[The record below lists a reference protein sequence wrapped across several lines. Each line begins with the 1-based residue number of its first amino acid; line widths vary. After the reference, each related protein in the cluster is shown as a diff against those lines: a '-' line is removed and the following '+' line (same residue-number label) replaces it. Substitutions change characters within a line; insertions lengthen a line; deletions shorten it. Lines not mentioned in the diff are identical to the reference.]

1 MAGDP
6 GGAVGQRRR
15 DGRGLAIA
23 VTAHPDGPAVERRV
37 EQALARLDLD
47 RKVRL
52 LTGAGQWRTYAEPE
66 IGLRAMV
73 LSDGPAGVRGVSWDE
88 RHTSANLPSPTTLA
102 ASWDERLVERL
113 GGLLAAEAR
122 RKDVDVLLAPGV
134 NLHRSPLGGRNF
146 EYFSEDPVL
155 SGRIGAAYV
164 RGVQAGG
171 VAATVKHYVAN
182 ESETDRM
189 TVDSR
194 VDERTLRELYLA
206 PFEHVWRFAAPWAFM
221 AAYNRVNGTTMT
233 ESPLLAEPLKGEWGF
248 DGIVMSDWTAT
259 RSTDEAGRAALDLTM
274 PGPNDFWGE
283 PLATA
288 VLDGRVPEA
297 AIDDKVRRLLRLAA
311 RVGALEGVAPAVASP
326 PPPPLPH
333 DTADLLRE
341 ASAAGTV
348 LVRNEGDVLPLH
360 RGGLRRVALLGPN
373 AATARTQ
380 GGGSATVH
388 PDHVVSPLEGLTAAL
403 GPRVEVVH
411 AVGARIRHGLEPLG
425 LRDVRDPV
433 TGEPGVRVRYFEAD
447 GTPIADEHRFSGRL
461 GWLGEPVLARASV
474 IEVEARLRVAEAG
487 RYAVGV
493 AGVGPFRLE
502 ADGAVLVDEDIPR
515 EPGSDPFSAFLDPPE
530 RSVEL
535 DLDPDR
541 EVALRLRHDITPG
554 AMLASL
560 ALGIAAAGTSPEEE
574 LERAVRAAADADV
587 AIVVVGTTEAIESE
601 GFDRRDLALPG
612 AQDELVRRVAR
623 ANPRTV
629 VVVNAGAPVLL
640 PWRDEVGAI
649 LLTWFGGQEFGAAL
663 ASVLLGDVEPS
674 GRLPTTWPDREEDV
688 PVLSTTPVDGAIEYA
703 EGLNIGYRAWAWA
716 DATPAWPFGHGVG
729 YTTWDYTRAH
739 VSAPPS
745 PDAPARVSVALRNTG
760 PRFGREVVQ
769 AYLTRPESAVA
780 RPRLWL
786 AGFAVVQAGP
796 GEETHVSLELPAR
809 AFAHWAGPDG
819 WRIEGGEFTLLV
831 GPSAIDHPL
840 RAAIDAPACSL

>member
-1 MAGDP
+1 
-6 GGAVGQRRR
+6 VN
-15 DGRGLAIA
+15 
-23 VTAHPDGPAVERRV
+23 PDGPEVAERV
-37 EQALARLDLD
+37 EEALAVLDVE

-52 LTGAGQWRTYAEPE
+52 LTGAGQWRTFAEPA

-73 LSDGPAGVRGVSWDE
+73 LSDGPAGVRGERWDE
-88 RHTSANLPSPTTLA
+88 RHTSVSLPSPTALA

-113 GGLLAAEAR
+113 GALLAAEAR

-146 EYFSEDPVL
+146 EYFSEDPIL
-155 SGRIGAAYV
+155 TGRIGAAYV

-206 PFEHVWRFAAPWAFM
+206 PFEHVWRAAAPWAFM

-248 DGIVMSDWTAT
+248 DGVVMSDWTAT

-274 PGPNDFWGE
+274 PGPSAVWGDALVE
-283 PLATA
+283 A
-288 VLDGRVPEA
+288 VRAGRVPEA
-297 AIDDKVRRLLRLAA
+297 AIDEKVRRLLRLAA
-311 RVGALEGVAPAVASP
+311 RVGALDGVAPAVAAP
-326 PPPPLPH
+326 PEPPAPEE
-333 DTADLLRE
+333 TAALLRE

-348 LVRNEGDVLPLH
+348 LVRNEDGLLPLD
-360 RGGLRRVALLGPN
+360 RAEVRRVALIGPN

-388 PDHVVSPLEGLTAAL
+388 PDHVVSPLEGLVAAL
-403 GPRVEVVH
+403 GPDVEVVH
-411 AVGARIRHGLEPLG
+411 AEGTRIRHGLDPLG
-425 LRDVRDPV
+425 LREVRDPV
-433 TGEPGVRVRYFEAD
+433 SGEPGVRVRYLAAD
-447 GTPIADEHRFSGRL
+447 GTPVHDEHRFSGRL
-461 GWLGEPVLARASV
+461 GWLGEPVLARTTT
-474 IEVEARLRVAEAG
+474 IEVEALLRVEQAG
-487 RYAVGV
+487 TYAVGV

-502 ADGAVLVDEDIPR
+502 ADGAVLVDEDIPP

-530 RSVEL
+530 RSTPL

-541 EVALRLRHDITPG
+541 EVTLRLRHTITPG

-560 ALGIAAAGTSPEEE
+560 TLGIAAAGLDPEEE
-574 LERAVRAAADADV
+574 LARAVEAAAGADV

-612 AQDELVRRVAR
+612 AQDELVRRVAA
-623 ANPRTV
+623 ANPRTA

-640 PWRDEVGAI
+640 PWRDEVAAV

-663 ASVLLGDVEPS
+663 AAVLLGDAEPR
-674 GRLPTTWPDREEDV
+674 GRLPTTWPAREEDV
-688 PVLSTTPVDGAIEYA
+688 PVLSTRPVDGAIEYR
-703 EGLNIGYRAWAWA
+703 ERLDIGYRAWARA
-716 DATPAWPFGHGVG
+716 DAGPAYPFGHGLG
-729 YTTWDYTRAH
+729 YTTWDYTSAH
-739 VSAPPS
+739 VAAPPS
-745 PDAPARVSVALRNTG
+745 PEVPARVSIALRNTG
-760 PRFGREVVQ
+760 PRHGHAVVQ
-769 AYLTRPESAVA
+769 AYLSRPDSAVE
-780 RPRLWL
+780 RPALWL
-786 AGFAVVQAGP
+786 AGFAVVAADA
-796 GEETHVSLELPAR
+796 GEETHVALELPAR
-809 AFAHWAGPDG
+809 AFAHWAGEHG
-819 WRIEGGEFTLLV
+819 WVIEGGIFELRV
-831 GPSAIDHPL
+831 GSSATEHPL
-840 RAAIDAPACSL
+840 HASIEAPSCSL

>member
-6 GGAVGQRRR
+6 GRRVGQRRG
-15 DGRGLAIA
+15 DGRGIAIA
-23 VTAHPDGPAVERRV
+23 VTTHQDGAAVERRV
-37 EQALARLDLD
+37 EDALARLDLD
-47 RKVRL
+47 RKIRL
-52 LTGAGQWRTYAEPE
+52 LTGAGAWRTFAEPE

-88 RHTSANLPSPTTLA
+88 RHTSANLPSPTALA

-248 DGIVMSDWTAT
+248 DGVVMSDWTAT

-274 PGPNDFWGE
+274 PGPNVFWGE
-283 PLATA
+283 PLAVA
-288 VLDGRVPEA
+288 VREGRVPEA

-311 RVGALEGVAPAVASP
+311 RVGALEGVAPAVPSP
-326 PPPPLPH
+326 PPPPGAGE
-333 DTADLLRE
+333 TAALLRD

-348 LVRNEGDVLPLH
+348 LVRNEGDVLPLD
-360 RGGLRRVALLGPN
+360 RGVLRRVAVLGPN

-388 PDHVVSPLEGLTAAL
+388 PDHVVSPLEGLTGAL
-403 GPRVEVVH
+403 GPGVEVVH
-411 AVGARIRHGLEPLG
+411 AEGTRIREGLEPLG

-433 TGEPGVRVRYFEAD
+433 SGEPGVRVRYFEAD
-447 GTPIADEHRFSGRL
+447 GTAIADEHRFSGRL

-474 IEVEARLRVAEAG
+474 IEVEARLRVGQAG

-502 ADGAVLVDEDIPR
+502 ASGVVLVDEDIPP

-530 RSVEL
+530 RSAEL

-541 EVALRLRHDITPG
+541 EVTLRLRHEITPG
-554 AMLASL
+554 AMFASL
-560 ALGIAAAGTSPEEE
+560 ALGIATAGRSPEEE
-574 LERAVRAAADADV
+574 LERAVVAAAEADV
-587 AIVVVGTTEAIESE
+587 AVVVVGTTDAIESE

-612 AQDELVRRVAR
+612 AQDELVRRVAQ

-640 PWRDEVGAI
+640 PWRDEVAAV

-663 ASVLLGDVEPS
+663 ASVLLGDTEPG
-674 GRLPTTWPDREEDV
+674 GRLPTTWPGREEDV
-688 PVLSTTPVDGAIEYA
+688 PVLSTTPVDGGIEYR
-703 EGLNIGYRAWAWA
+703 EGLDIGYRSWARG
-716 DATPAWPFGHGVG
+716 DAAPAYPFGHGLG
-729 YTTWDYTRAH
+729 YTTWDLTSLH
-739 VSAPPS
+739 VAAPPA
-745 PDAPARVSVALRNTG
+745 PDTPARISIALRNTG
-760 PRFGREVVQ
+760 SRAGRTVVQ
-769 AYLTRPESAVA
+769 AYLSREESAVE
-780 RPRLWL
+780 RPLLWL
-786 AGFAVVQAGP
+786 AGFAVVEAGA
-796 GEETHVSLELPAR
+796 GEETHVAIELPAR
-809 AFAHWAGPDG
+809 AFAHWAGADG
-819 WRIEGGEFTLLV
+819 WRIEGGEFTLHV
-831 GPSAIDHPL
+831 GPSATEHPL
-840 RAAIDAPACSL
+840 RAAIDAPTCSL